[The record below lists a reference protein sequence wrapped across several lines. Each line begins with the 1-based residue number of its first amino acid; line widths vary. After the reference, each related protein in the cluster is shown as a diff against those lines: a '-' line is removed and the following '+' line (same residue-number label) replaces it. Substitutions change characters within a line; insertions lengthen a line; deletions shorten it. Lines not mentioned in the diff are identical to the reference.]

1 LGLKSLLLLK
11 IFAYSCDR
19 TLEDDWN
26 PDKAKAITKRHYNKV
41 KNQNQKGLKERTC
54 NNN

>member
-1 LGLKSLLLLK
+1 M
-11 IFAYSCDR
+11 
-19 TLEDDWN
+19 
-26 PDKAKAITKRHYNKV
+26 AITKRDYNKV